1 MQYLLSFGTL
11 WQDLRFAA
19 RILRKNPAFTAIAV
33 LTIALGIGAN
43 TAVFTFY
50 HAFVLRPL
58 PVSEPEQIVNLQW
71 ITPDRSISNVLAYS
85 DYAYYRDHNS
95 VFAGLVA
102 WNLIAAA
109 LGDAPPG
116 RAGQDY
122 STLPVG
128 YRYAFGATVSG
139 NYFQVLN

>member
-1 MQYLLSFGTL
+1 MRYLLSFATL

-19 RILRKNPAFTAIAV
+19 RILRNNPAFTAIAV

-50 HAFVLRPL
+50 DAFVLRPL
-58 PVSEPEQIVNLQW
+58 PVSAPEQIVNLQW
-71 ITPDRSISNVLAYS
+71 VMPDRSISNLVSYA

-95 VFAGLVA
+95 VFSGLVA
-102 WNLIAAA
+102 WNLIATA

-116 RAGQDY
+116 RA
-122 STLPVG
+122 
-128 YRYAFGATVSG
+128 
-139 NYFQVLN
+139 